1 MANLHIWDDLKDKVN
16 SDFEASLQ
24 KRKER
29 LDKIKNAIQTEPL
42 NNNDMDREDTLDSQ
56 IDILHK
62 VNSRAKEA
70 MRALDDAK
78 RLENGSKDEFDYRLH
93 TIKSRETSL
102 ALSIIGLIGS
112 TKSPEQTDK
121 LVSFLADVLKRT
133 SLAISELY
141 QQMGVEEETEDDD
154 ILCSDD
160 DDDDDRIQ
168 LGTLFAFL
176 QGETSRM
183 DRELE
188 EIEQALGSTWAD
200 DVWTTEGACTP
211 VTFPKWSHANLCQQ
225 YTNTKRRRESIEE
238 ARLGLVLNLCA
249 KFSTSDS

>member
-29 LDKIKNAIQTEPL
+29 LDKIKCAIQTEPL

-70 MRALDDAK
+70 MKALDDAK
-78 RLENGSKDEFDYRLH
+78 RLENGSKDDFDYRLH
-93 TIKSRETSL
+93 TIKNRETSL
-102 ALSIIGLIGS
+102 ALSIISLIGS
-112 TKSPEQTDK
+112 AKSPEQTDK
-121 LVSFLADVLKRT
+121 LISFLADVSKRT

-141 QQMGVEEETEDDD
+141 QQMGVEEEEEEAEELEVDE
-154 ILCSDD
+154 
-160 DDDDDRIQ
+160 DDRIQ

-176 QGETSRM
+176 HGETSRM

-200 DVWTTEGACTP
+200 DVWTTNGAKSEP

-225 YTNTKRRRESIEE
+225 YLNTKRRRESIEE

-249 KFSTSDS
+249 KFS